1 MKHYRNTLNWESFGK
16 PIPQVHFQNSP
27 EESSRKVGFQSP
39 PWIQTGLD
47 LAPFDFSKSML
58 ALIVD
63 ISTIS
68 KEFYHLNPEKIL
80 VTVIRARNRQK
91 HGLQARVTPMRF
103 EGGDLQCRR
112 GNRFYEVQRYFVD
125 GREIFYLV
133 TFCLPRFQ
141 NQTLEGKL
149 VTIFHEL
156 FHISPFFDGDLRRHP
171 GRCSWH
177 SHNKK
182 EYDSQMLVLAREY
195 LSKTSNPEL
204 HDFLRLDFSQLVF
217 KHQGIRGLF
226 VPVPR
231 LLPLKQPAQ
240 EVSFFS

>member
-1 MKHYRNTLNWESFGK
+1 MRQYRNTLDWESCRK
-16 PIPQVHFQNSP
+16 PIPQVYFQPFSEDP
-27 EESSRKVGFQSP
+27 SRKAGFQSP
-39 PWIQTGLD
+39 PWLQTGPEV
-47 LAPFDFSKSML
+47 APFDFSKSML

-68 KEFYHLNPEKIL
+68 KEFYHLDPEKIL
-80 VTVIRARNRQK
+80 VTVIRARNHQK

-103 EGGDLQCRR
+103 EDGNLQCRR

-182 EYDSQMLVLAREY
+182 EYDAQMSVLARDY
-195 LSKTSNPEL
+195 LSKTSNPAL

-217 KHQGIRGLF
+217 KHQGMCGLV

-240 EVSFFS
+240 DNSFNS